1 MSFPPWANSGL
12 EKLLMKAD
20 DISNLPDI
28 TVPDGYV
35 LSGDPLQE
43 SDHEGMVDCLASAYG
58 IQHDVWDLPRIQKVF
73 IDNKDVKRTF
83 RLLFDNSD
91 GTTTVA
97 GTATLKIMP
106 NDFPGSGYL
115 HWVAVHPRHQGHG
128 LAKILVNAVLRE
140 ARDFHGATSCVL
152 NVVDTSLPALSTYFK
167 FGFEPVMIEENNAG
181 RWEAIMAELA
191 KGKK

>member
-12 EKLLMKAD
+12 EKLQMKAAD
-20 DISNLPDI
+20 LSNLPDI
-28 TVPDGYV
+28 AVPDGYV

-73 IDNKDVKRTF
+73 LDNKDVKRTF
-83 RLLFDNSD
+83 RLLHTNTD

-106 NDFPGSGYL
+106 NDFPGAGYL

-128 LAKILVNAVLRE
+128 FAKILVNAVLRE
-140 ARDFHGATSCVL
+140 ARDNHGATSSVL
-152 NVVDTSLPALSTYFK
+152 HVVDTSLPALSTYFQ
-167 FGFEPVMIEENNAG
+167 FGFEPIMVEENNVG
-181 RWEAIMAELA
+181 RWEAIRAELA